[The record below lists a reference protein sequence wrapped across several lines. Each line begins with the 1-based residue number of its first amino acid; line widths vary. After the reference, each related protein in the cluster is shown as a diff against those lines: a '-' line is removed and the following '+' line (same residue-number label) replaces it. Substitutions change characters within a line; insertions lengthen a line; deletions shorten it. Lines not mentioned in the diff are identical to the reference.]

1 MTQQK
6 KAVPK
11 KTATKTGQ
19 TKVVASKTITP
30 KQDEELTRIEN
41 TLDKL
46 ITVIKER
53 PALDEI
59 KRLRSKL
66 DDSYAENLQLQLQL
80 KSQAES
86 GTVSTPFVRQAEE
99 KVMNV
104 ESVSEATIGSCVSF
118 LEETISNLV
127 NEIERLTQS
136 TYRAT
141 GKSVAIYQDIPQP
154 LNDSLCLLDSL
165 NTINDRQTWILTKLR
180 EVNDVFCKQ
189 L

>member
-6 KAVPK
+6 KAVAK

-19 TKVVASKTITP
+19 TKVVASKSST
-30 KQDEELTRIEN
+30 QDSELKDLLALTDKVMLLMKEKPLVDEN
-41 TLDKL
+41 K
-46 ITVIKER
+46 K
-53 PALDEI
+53 
-59 KRLRSKL
+59 LRSKL
-66 DDSYAENLQLQLQL
+66 DDVYAENLQLQLQL

-141 GKSVAIYQDIPQP
+141 GKTVSIYQDIPQP
-154 LNDSLCLLDSL
+154 LSDSGCLVDSLAS
-165 NTINDRQTWILTKLR
+165 INDRQTWILTKLR
-180 EVNDVFCKQ
+180 EVNDIFYKQ